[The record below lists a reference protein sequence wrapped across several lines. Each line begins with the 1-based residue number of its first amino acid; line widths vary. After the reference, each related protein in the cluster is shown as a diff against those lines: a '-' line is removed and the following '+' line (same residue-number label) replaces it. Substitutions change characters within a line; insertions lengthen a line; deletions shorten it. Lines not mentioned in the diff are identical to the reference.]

1 MRQRL
6 LPLLSFTV
14 VRALVL
20 MFLCAG
26 VCQAAPKATLETLC
40 DSLGVLQTSYAAASF
55 EESCALLE
63 STLRQ
68 ALIHSEDAQADA
80 VRKRL
85 TLKSTVSP
93 PGSVPFRVSSPSLS
107 CSIREV
113 VRQFAA
119 TWKVAATI
127 SGDQILFSKLPAQTT
142 KAPDAARAP

>member
-1 MRQRL
+1 MRQKL
-6 LPLLSFTV
+6 PPLLSFTV
-14 VRALVL
+14 VRAFVL
-20 MFLCAG
+20 LILCAG
-26 VCQAAPKATLETLC
+26 VCEAAPKATLESIC

-63 STLRQ
+63 STIRQ
-68 ALIHSEDAQADA
+68 TLIHSEDAQADA
-80 VRKRL
+80 VRQRL

-93 PGSVPFRVSSPSLS
+93 PGRVAFRVSSASMT
-107 CSIREV
+107 CSIREL

-142 KAPDAARAP
+142 KSPDAVRAP